1 MAPSNKQQTLAGFFG
16 LPNVPK
22 VVDEASPGKSSDENE
37 IQTQTKS
44 PMKSDAAS
52 PMAKKQRVDDATAV
66 ANAVADDAVR
76 AKAGDGGAVEATKEA
91 EARAAR
97 EDDGEDD
104 DADSPDVTGWLK
116 RDRSLSGG
124 ARRWR
129 PRRASECCRR
139 RTPAPPL
146 CLPVGL
152 PGA

>member
-104 DADSPDVTGWLK
+104 DAIEMDEDEAVSYTHL
-116 RDRSLSGG
+116 
-124 ARRWR
+124 
-129 PRRASECCRR
+129 RAHE
-139 RTPAPPL
+139 T
-146 CLPVGL
+146 
-152 PGA
+152 